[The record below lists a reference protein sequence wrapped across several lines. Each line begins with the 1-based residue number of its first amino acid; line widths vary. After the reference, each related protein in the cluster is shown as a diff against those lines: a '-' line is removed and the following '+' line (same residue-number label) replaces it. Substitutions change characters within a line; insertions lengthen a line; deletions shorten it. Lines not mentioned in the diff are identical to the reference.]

1 MYKRGGFVV
10 CEMNYYDVIID
21 RVRVKSPRNATTFW
35 CRFSIYVGFLSNV
48 L

>member
-10 CEMNYYDVIID
+10 CEINYCGVVID
-21 RVRVKSPRNATTFW
+21 RVRVKEPRNATTFW
-35 CRFSIYVGFLSNV
+35 CRFSIYVEFLSNV